1 MNDSCGGHTH
11 TKKGTQTSWCIFINR
26 IRQLSSLTDTANERS
41 ICSSRSRQK
50 KGKKRFKTKRHK
62 FCKNDAGWW
71 GFEITSFALLNN
83 LLPIEWRDW
92 GVVQLYPNRQH
103 RSSIQRGKHEGVN
116 PNSQKVY
123 ESQRNPARRHFFPH
137 EIFTSRYRQRKVF
150 Y

>member
-1 MNDSCGGHTH
+1 MIHVGGTL
-11 TKKGTQTSWCIFINR
+11 TQKKKKRRRVGAFLLIESDNFRHWR
-26 IRQLSSLTDTANERS
+26 IPPTGEAYVLRVQD
-41 ICSSRSRQK
+41 K